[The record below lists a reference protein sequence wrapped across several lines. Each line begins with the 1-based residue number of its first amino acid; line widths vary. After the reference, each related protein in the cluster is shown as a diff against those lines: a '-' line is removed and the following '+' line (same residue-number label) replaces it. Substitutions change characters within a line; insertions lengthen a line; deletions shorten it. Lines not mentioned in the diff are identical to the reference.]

1 MSHLMK
7 RVPKCNF
14 ASHIH
19 RVGGL
24 FIKKHILKGSNAS
37 SGQKMRTQALSQVGS
52 KSVDAFSYVIVGAG
66 SAGCV
71 LANRLTEDSQSTV
84 KLLEAGP
91 KDTILDSKLL
101 QWKIHMPAALTYN
114 LCDDKYNWYY
124 HTTPQKHM
132 DNRIMYWPRGRV
144 WGGSSSLNAMVYIR
158 GHAED
163 YNRWSKEGAAGW
175 GYEFC
180 LPYFK
185 KAQTHE
191 LGPDVYRGG
200 NGPLHVSRGKTKNPL
215 HQAFLDAAQQAGY
228 PFTEDMNGFQ
238 QEGFGWMDMTIH
250 KGQRWSTASAY
261 LRPALSRPN
270 LSAEDST
277 FVTKILFEGTKAIGV
292 EYIKNGEKKK
302 VFATEEV
309 ILSGGAIN
317 SPQLLM
323 LSGVGN
329 ADDLKKLGIPVVCNL
344 PGVGQNLQDH
354 LEVYI
359 QQKCTQPITL
369 YKSQK
374 PLQMVKIGLEW
385 FLKHTGDGATAH
397 LETGGFIRSRPGVS
411 HPDIQFHFLP
421 SQVIDHGRV
430 ASQME
435 AYQVHVGPMRSTS
448 IGWLKLKSAD
458 PRDHPILEPNYLSTE
473 IDVWEFR
480 QCVKLSREIFA
491 QKAFDKFR
499 GPELQPGE
507 HIQSDGEI
515 DAFIR
520 QKADSAYH
528 PSCTCKMGHGS
539 DTTAVVDPQTKV
551 IGTENL
557 RVVDAS
563 IMPSIVSGNLNAPT
577 VMLAE
582 KAADIIK
589 GLPSLQEKNIPIYK
603 PQTLETQR

>member
-1 MSHLMK
+1 MSYLLK
-7 RVPKCNF
+7 EFLKCGF
-14 ASHIH
+14 ACQMHT
-19 RVGGL
+19 VGTLLTG
-24 FIKKHILKGSNAS
+24 KHTLKNSIAF
-37 SGQKMRTQALSQVGS
+37 SGQTLNTSRALSQIS
-52 KSVDAFSYVIVGAG
+52 AKNMDSFSYVIVGAG

-71 LANRLTEDSQSTV
+71 LANRLTEDPHSTV

-101 QWKIHMPAALTYN
+101 LWKIHMPAALTYN
-114 LCDDKYNWYY
+114 LCDEKYNWYY
-124 HTTPQKHM
+124 HTTSQKHM

-163 YNRWSKEGAAGW
+163 YNRWSKEGAVGW
-175 GYEFC
+175 DYEFC

-191 LGPDVYRGG
+191 LGADLYRGG

-215 HQAFLDAAQQAGY
+215 HRAFLDAAQQAGY
-228 PFTEDMNGFQ
+228 AFTEDMNGFQ

-261 LRPALSRPN
+261 LRPALPRPN
-270 LSAEDST
+270 LSVEDST
-277 FVTKILFEGTKAIGV
+277 LVTKILFEGTKAIGI
-292 EYIKNGEKKK
+292 EYVKNGEKKK
-302 VFATEEV
+302 VFASKEV

-329 ADDLKKLGIPVVCNL
+329 ADDLKKIGIPVVCNL
-344 PGVGQNLQDH
+344 SGVGQNLQDH

-385 FLKHTGDGATAH
+385 FWKCTGDGATAH
-397 LETGGFIRSRPGVS
+397 LESGGFIRSRPGVS

-430 ASQME
+430 ASQLE

-448 IGWLKLKSAD
+448 VGWLKLKSTD
-458 PRDHPILEPNYLSTE
+458 PREHPVLEPNYLST
-473 IDVWEFR
+473 
-480 QCVKLSREIFA
+480 VKERDLVCNENCSEN
-491 QKAFDKFR
+491 
-499 GPELQPGE
+499 
-507 HIQSDGEI
+507 
-515 DAFIR
+515 
-520 QKADSAYH
+520 
-528 PSCTCKMGHGS
+528 SCTLK
-539 DTTAVVDPQTKV
+539 
-551 IGTENL
+551 
-557 RVVDAS
+557 
-563 IMPSIVSGNLNAPT
+563 
-577 VMLAE
+577 
-582 KAADIIK
+582 
-589 GLPSLQEKNIPIYK
+589 
-603 PQTLETQR
+603 